1 MLSWANA
8 YPVPNP
14 RLCQSLARMWG
25 MPYSV
30 RRISAHRP
38 DVWPPA
44 RGAETATSTPVT
56 RRQTTDLR
64 MSPSGVVVREIVL
77 LGKFIEPT
85 ARVCARIGHLRS
97 PARVRPSIARRR
109 DFSRTKRGAPDRGEG
124 NRTRRDARCP
134 VPADGHSRGIRMT
147 SARSEEHTSELQSLT
162 NLVCRLLL

>member
-44 RGAETATSTPVT
+44 RGAEMATSTPVT

-64 MSPSGVVVREIVL
+64 MSPSGDVVREIVL
-77 LGKFIEPT
+77 LGKCVVEPT
-85 ARVCARIGHLRS
+85 AWVVTRSRHL
-97 PARVRPSIARRR
+97 PTQYYVRTAS
-109 DFSRTKRGAPDRGEG
+109 
-124 NRTRRDARCP
+124 
-134 VPADGHSRGIRMT
+134 
-147 SARSEEHTSELQSLT
+147 
-162 NLVCRLLL
+162 